1 MYYNFLALAGRF
13 LPDNA
18 VFAEALHAMDEGLD
32 GLEATVA
39 EHQRQ
44 AELVELQAQF
54 MGYVDMYA
62 PSRRLVREVSC
73 GLRGKA
79 QDILAHL
86 LRCQY
91 CQAPASS
98 DGAVLDTWGPQI

>member
-1 MYYNFLALAGRF
+1 MLWPSGVPRHLSQPVERLPMYYNFLALAGRF

-62 PSRRLVREVSC
+62 PSRRLVREVSR

-79 QDILAHL
+79 
-86 LRCQY
+86 
-91 CQAPASS
+91 
-98 DGAVLDTWGPQI
+98 